1 MGKEIDEAGA
11 AMAEAIKEMTAVLL
25 ENYISDDWNYAVDG
39 AVISCDQMSEEP
51 VVIKYENGCLKMGI
65 AGTESNRG

>member
-11 AMAEAIKEMTAVLL
+11 AMAEAIKEMTALLL

-39 AVISCDQMSEEP
+39 PVISCDQ
-51 VVIKYENGCLKMGI
+51 I
-65 AGTESNRG
+65 

>member
-25 ENYISDDWNYAVDG
+25 ENYISDDRNYAVDG

-51 VVIKYENGCLKMGI
+51 VVIKYENGH
-65 AGTESNRG
+65 SRNRN